1 MNSPFPPNADNWGG
15 QQAHGGARSGLDLH
29 NERRNR
35 PDRRQ
40 RIWWSLVYGNFR
52 PRRRRPARRTD
63 DGRYHA
69 LDWHGPH
76 LWAVSI
82 GVLILSVAD
91 AFMTLILMSGGA
103 VEVNPFMAMFVGRNV
118 AVFAALKM
126 AITGISI
133 MLLVFLARYRFLRL
147 VRVDVILYC
156 ILAAYLILIGHEL
169 GMLRQLADAHLLP
182 V

>member
-1 MNSPFPPNADNWGG
+1 MD
-15 QQAHGGARSGLDLH
+15 
-29 NERRNR
+29 E
-35 PDRRQ
+35 
-40 RIWWSLVYGNFR
+40 
-52 PRRRRPARRTD
+52 
-63 DGRYHA
+63 GRYQS
-69 LDWHGPH
+69 LDWYGAH

-156 ILAAYLILIGHEL
+156 ILAAYLMLIGHEI
-169 GMLRQLADAHLLP
+169 GMLQQLADAHLLP
-182 V
+182 I